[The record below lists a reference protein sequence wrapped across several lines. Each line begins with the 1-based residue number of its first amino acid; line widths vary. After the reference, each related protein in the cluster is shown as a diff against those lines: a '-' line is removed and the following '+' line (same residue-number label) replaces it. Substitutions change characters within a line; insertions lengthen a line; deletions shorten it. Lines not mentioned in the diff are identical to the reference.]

1 MTQNFITDLLL
12 EGKSINDLF
21 SLDFS
26 FFVLQKLLVGQHR
39 SLVLK
44 VGVATPSHPNL
55 GNPEGQNYFRNCTKT
70 FFFFTPIHSGIYNGV
85 SHCAF
90 GRSE

>member
-70 FFFFTPIHSGIYNGV
+70 FFFFYSYSLRNI
-85 SHCAF
+85 
-90 GRSE
+90 

>member
-12 EGKSINDLF
+12 EGKSISDLF

-26 FFVLQKLLVGQHR
+26 FFVLQKLLVGKTTCGQHR

-55 GNPEGQNYFRNCTKT
+55 GNLEGQNYFRNCTKT
-70 FFFFTPIHSGIYNGV
+70 FFFYSYSIRNI
-85 SHCAF
+85 
-90 GRSE
+90 